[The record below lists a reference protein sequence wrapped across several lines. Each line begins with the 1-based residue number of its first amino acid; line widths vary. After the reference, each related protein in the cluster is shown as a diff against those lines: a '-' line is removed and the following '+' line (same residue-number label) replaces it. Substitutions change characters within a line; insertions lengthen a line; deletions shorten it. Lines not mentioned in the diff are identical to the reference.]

1 MAKPHPSGGFLVA
14 GEAQPLWNPR
24 QVVVVRRAKEDPPGR
39 DDQTSRSPHIFHQ
52 FISVFEESLGPRKVH
67 FDYGVILVNM
77 VISVILGHEKIKIQN
92 ILDLGKIDVFFC

>member
-52 FISVFEESLGPRKVH
+52 FVSVFEESLGPRKVH
-67 FDYGVILVNM
+67 FDYGRM
-77 VISVILGHEKIKIQN
+77 
-92 ILDLGKIDVFFC
+92 